1 MEKIFK
7 RNVPMLNV
15 DNLTKKYGKVIA
27 NDMLTFSVPAGAV
40 TVLAGPNGA
49 GKSTAIKAM
58 AGLLRFSGSITIDNH
73 PNKSTEAKRIL
84 GYVPESPAVYGLLT
98 VDEHMEFIAR
108 AYELKEGWKDR
119 ADDLMERFE
128 LQDKRKKL
136 GKELSKGMQQKV
148 SLCCALLT
156 QPKVL
161 LVDEPMVG
169 LDPHAIKALKQV
181 ITEERDKGTAVL
193 ISTHLLD
200 SVEDIWDRILILVQ
214 GKIAAERGR
223 AQMINSGESLEDLF
237 FEVTEG
243 GK

>member
-1 MEKIFK
+1 
-7 RNVPMLNV
+7 MLTV

-27 NDMLTFSVPAGAV
+27 NDMLTFSVPAGAI

-58 AGLLRFSGSITIDNH
+58 AGLLRFSGNITIDNH
-73 PNKSTEAKRIL
+73 PNKSAEAKRIL

-108 AYELKEGWKDR
+108 AYELNDGWKAR

-200 SVEDIWDRILILVQ
+200 SVQDIWDRILILVQ
-214 GKIAAERGR
+214 GKIAAERDR
-223 AQMINSGESLEDLF
+223 TQMISSGESLEDLF

>member
-1 MEKIFK
+1 
-7 RNVPMLNV
+7 MLQV
-15 DNLTKKYGKVIA
+15 DKLTKKYGKLIA

-58 AGLLRFSGSITIDNH
+58 AGLLRFSGNITIDNH
-73 PNKSTEAKRIL
+73 PNKSPEAKRIL

-108 AYELKEGWKDR
+108 AYELNGDWKTH
-119 ADDLMERFE
+119 ANDLIERFE

-214 GKIAAERGR
+214 GKIAAERVR
-223 AQMINSGESLEDLF
+223 VQMISDGESLEDLF
-237 FEVTEG
+237 FKVTEG

>member
-1 MEKIFK
+1 
-7 RNVPMLNV
+7 MLNV

-27 NDMLTFSVPAGAV
+27 NDMLSFFVPAGAV

-58 AGLLRFSGSITIDNH
+58 AGLLRFSGNITIDNH

-108 AYELKEGWKDR
+108 AYELNDEWKAR
-119 ADDLMERFE
+119 ADDLMDRFE

-214 GKIAAERGR
+214 GKIAAERDK
-223 AQMINSGESLEDLF
+223 AQMISSGESLEDLF

>member
-1 MEKIFK
+1 
-7 RNVPMLNV
+7 MLNV

-27 NDMLTFSVPAGAV
+27 NDMLTFSVPAGAI

-58 AGLLRFSGSITIDNH
+58 AGLLRFSGNITIDNH
-73 PNKSTEAKRIL
+73 PNKSAEAKRIL

-108 AYELKEGWKDR
+108 AYDLNDGWKAR
-119 ADDLMERFE
+119 ADDLMDRFE

-214 GKIAAERGR
+214 GKIAAERDR
-223 AQMINSGESLEDLF
+223 MQMINSGESLEDLF